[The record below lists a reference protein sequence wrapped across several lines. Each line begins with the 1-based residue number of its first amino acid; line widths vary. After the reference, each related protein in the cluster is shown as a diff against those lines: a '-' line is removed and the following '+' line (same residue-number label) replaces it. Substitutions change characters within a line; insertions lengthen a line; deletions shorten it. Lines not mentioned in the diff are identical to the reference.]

1 MLTVYLVAFIAL
13 LDVNIVIIAL
23 PSMQTALGAS
33 NGTLLWVV
41 TSYTLCLSALALSA
55 GALGDRYGR
64 KRAFLT
70 GVALF
75 TLGSAVCAASLTPA
89 LLIAGRFLQGAGA
102 AIALP
107 GSLSLIAQAFPDPAR
122 RARVIGGWSTVG
134 GASSL
139 AGPVIGGILVETFGW
154 PSIFL
159 INLPLGVLALLTGWR
174 CIPESADPRHA
185 ALDPAG
191 QILGVLWLGALSYG
205 LINAGEHGWDTPAT
219 ITALGV
225 AAGGLVAF
233 LTVELRGTHPMLP
246 IRLFT
251 DLRFVSPNL
260 AAFAVGFCVFSL
272 SVFLPTYLQQ
282 AQHRSAAEVGVLMLA
297 PALVPVLVPPLAG
310 RWIAKAG
317 PRVPLA
323 TGFVL
328 VAAGTF
334 TLPAVQPDTG
344 YLLIAAVLAL
354 MGAGYGMTM
363 PASNSAVMAAVRPQH
378 TGIAAATIN
387 ATRQTG
393 TSLGIALLGALLAAQ
408 AAHPGAR
415 SAEQA
420 HTDGLH
426 LVGGVAGIVALATA
440 LFTAAAMRPAGTSP
454 TTSTTPHRR

>member
-1 MLTVYLVAFIAL
+1 M
-13 LDVNIVIIAL
+13 
-23 PSMQTALGAS
+23 
-33 NGTLLWVV
+33 
-41 TSYTLCLSALALSA
+41 
-55 GALGDRYGR
+55 
-64 KRAFLT
+64 
-70 GVALF
+70 
-75 TLGSAVCAASLTPA
+75 
-89 LLIAGRFLQGAGA
+89 LIAGRFLQGAGA

-122 RARVIGGWSTVG
+122 RAKVIGGRSTVG

-139 AGPVIGGILVETFGW
+139 TGPVVGGLLVETFGW

-191 QILGVLWLGALSYG
+191 QVLGVLWLGALSFG

-219 ITALGV
+219 VTALGV
-225 AAGGLVAF
+225 AATGFAAF
-233 LTVELRGTHPMLP
+233 LTVELRGANPMLP

-282 AQHRSAAEVGVLMLA
+282 AQHRGAAEVGVLMLA
-297 PALVPVLVPPLAG
+297 PSLVPVLVPPLAG

-317 PRVPLA
+317 PRSPMA

-328 VAAGTF
+328 VAAGMF
-334 TLPAVQPDTG
+334 TLLAVRPGTG
-344 YLLIAAVLAL
+344 SPLVFAVLAL
-354 MGAGYGMTM
+354 MGAGYGLTM
-363 PASNSAVMAAVRPQH
+363 PASNSAVMAAVRPQR
-378 TGIAAATIN
+378 TGIAAATVN

-415 SAEQA
+415 SSEQA

-426 LVGGVAGIVALATA
+426 LIGVVAGTVASAVAL
-440 LFTAAAMRPAGTSP
+440 LTAATLRSP
-454 TTSTTPHRR
+454 HPRSVEGVGRA